1 MTTSEMPRTRW
12 RGLLG
17 EPLVHFFAAGGILFG
32 AYWLFNKEPEAAVGG
47 QRIEIG
53 ANDIRQM
60 AVAWLAQGRAPLTRD
75 ELQSL
80 VDQKIAEEVL
90 FREGM
95 ALGLDRNDE
104 IIKRRVAQKMD
115 FLAADVA
122 SMQEPDKAE
131 LVEWFSK
138 NSNRFMLPLEHA
150 EWSILLTYA
159 IAQYLIAAG
168 CLVHVLD
175 PEEIRRKALLNT

>member
-1 MTTSEMPRTRW
+1 
-12 RGLLG
+12 
-17 EPLVHFFAAGGILFG
+17 
-32 AYWLFNKEPEAAVGG
+32 FNKEPEEAAGG
-47 QRIEIG
+47 LQIEIS

-60 AVAWLAQGRAPLTRD
+60 AVAWLAQGRPPLTRD

-80 VDQKIAEEVL
+80 VDQKISEEVL

-122 SMQEPDKAE
+122 SVQEPDKAE

-138 NSNRFMLPLEHA
+138 NSNRFMLPPRASFRQLYFSPDTRGAKARSDA
-150 EWSILLTYA
+150 ETTLATIVGKRADSPEV
-159 IAQYLIAAG
+159 AA
-168 CLVHVLD
+168 LAD
-175 PEEIRRKALLNT
+175 PFMLRGY